1 MTRLGDEPISDEVLD
16 EMMQEADLNGDGQIQ
31 YDGEVSSFWRHK
43 LLVYNFSWITCFLL
57 KLPVHFLR
65 VYHDHAQDH
74 GRGKWH
80 WADDRCQF
88 VEKRRLQKE
97 EMNARTWPEVVLC
110 AVKCAY
116 IMLDAVRARTNCSSL
131 PVQFRS
137 QSVVLRLVRM
147 YFQPAINM
155 SGRSNV
161 FFTSFDVTDSNFTHK
176 YCTYYVFCVV
186 KHVHTTVLANG
197 RLYLCLLYVLRSYVF
212 LDY

>member
-88 VEKRRLQKE
+88 VAKRRLQKE

-116 IMLDAVRARTNCSSL
+116 IMHSRRCESSYELQQSSCPISITVSRT
-131 PVQFRS
+131 PIG
-137 QSVVLRLVRM
+137 
-147 YFQPAINM
+147 P
-155 SGRSNV
+155 NV
-161 FFTSFDVTDSNFTHK
+161 FSTGDQ
-176 YCTYYVFCVV
+176 YV
-186 KHVHTTVLANG
+186 
-197 RLYLCLLYVLRSYVF
+197 REE
-212 LDY
+212 